1 MSEIET
7 SLIGFSRGDASGDT
21 FYASNPATG
30 EQLPVAYASASDSEV
45 DRAAELAEKAA
56 GSLAALSGAE
66 KASFLRTVADNVDGI
81 VEDLVSIVTSE
92 TGLPEPRVR
101 GETGRTSGQLRL
113 FADLVEEGSWVDARI
128 DHAMP
133 DRQPIPKPDLRS
145 MLRPIGPVGV
155 FCASNF
161 PLAFSVAGGDTA
173 SALASGCPV
182 IVKAHH
188 AHPGAA
194 LAVGHAVIAA
204 VKSCGL
210 AEGTFSLL
218 YGGGRTVGQRLVKHP
233 ALKAVGFTGSRSGG
247 RALFD
252 LAAARSEPIPVYAEM
267 SSVNPIFLLPSV
279 LADRTEEFATG
290 LQGSAVMGVGQ
301 FCTNPGVV
309 IHEKGDVG
317 DSFKTTYAEL
327 MSQAPASAMLHSGIR
342 DAYGE
347 GVSARSGSSNVEVL
361 TDAGEGR
368 GAGGCEAAA
377 STFAT
382 DARSYLGDASL
393 ADEVFGP
400 STLLVACEGRG
411 EMLEIAGALEGQL
424 TASIFGAAE
433 ELADYQDL
441 VDVLE
446 TKVGRLLFN
455 QFPTGVEVCHSMV
468 HGGPYPATTDG
479 RSTSVGTGAILRF
492 ARPVCYQG
500 FPPERL
506 PEELKDENPLGI
518 KRVVDGERG

>member
-1 MSEIET
+1 
-7 SLIGFSRGDASGDT
+7 
-21 FYASNPATG
+21 
-30 EQLPVAYASASDSEV
+30 
-45 DRAAELAEKAA
+45 
-56 GSLAALSGAE
+56 
-66 KASFLRTVADNVDGI
+66 
-81 VEDLVSIVTSE
+81 
-92 TGLPEPRVR
+92 
-101 GETGRTSGQLRL
+101 
-113 FADLVEEGSWVDARI
+113 
-128 DHAMP
+128 
-133 DRQPIPKPDLRS
+133 
-145 MLRPIGPVGV
+145 
-155 FCASNF
+155 
-161 PLAFSVAGGDTA
+161 
-173 SALASGCPV
+173 
-182 IVKAHH
+182 VKAHH
-188 AHPGAA
+188 AHPGSA

-210 AEGTFSLL
+210 PDGTFSLL

-279 LADRTEEFATG
+279 LADRKEEFAAG

-317 DSFKTTYAEL
+317 DAFKTTYAEL
-327 MSQAPASAMLHSGIR
+327 MSQAPASTMLHSGIR

-368 GAGGCEAAA
+368 GAGGCEAATSA
-377 STFAT
+377 FAT

-400 STLLVACEGRG
+400 STLLVACEGRE
-411 EMLEIAGALEGQL
+411 EMLEIASALEGQL
-424 TASIFGAAE
+424 TATIFGTAS
-433 ELADYQDL
+433 ELSDYQDL

-506 PEELKDENPLGI
+506 PSELKDENLLGI